1 MSCIYPLL
9 LKHPRTKYPIQVPC
23 GQCMNCRLSKSMQL
37 SFLSNLELQKQ
48 YRLNKSSSF
57 VTLTYSDASI
67 PFVRSDC
74 KLIPTI
80 RKSDLQDFFKRF
92 RYHLNGLGYT
102 DNDFKVVSCAEYG
115 DKFNRPH
122 FHFCLLG
129 INSTLADYVTAE
141 SWQHKGLIDSGV
153 LFAGGINYVSKYM
166 TKSPTGKLADVLYT
180 SKGLEKPFL
189 THSIGIGDKWL
200 SEHLL
205 ELQENNYCYY
215 NAGQRV
221 PLPPYIR
228 RKLDSA
234 KLFDVVRQRQDLQ
247 EIAQRN
253 GFKDS
258 LEFQKVKSFNC
269 EKMLI
274 DYSRQK
280 GVPVPNMSVF
290 HHENIYNIDDVLS
303 RSVSPLIKSFA
314 SEALDNE

>member
-1 MSCIYPLL
+1 M
-9 LKHPRTKYPIQVPC
+9 R
-23 GQCMNCRLSKSMQL
+23 L
-37 SFLSNLELQKQ
+37 SFLCNLELQKQ
-48 YRLNKSSSF
+48 YKLNKSSSF

-92 RYHLNGLGYT
+92 RYHLNGLGYN
-102 DNDFKVVSCAEYG
+102 DHDFKVVSCFEYG
-115 DKFNRPH
+115 DQFNRPH
-122 FHFCLLG
+122 IHFCLLG
-129 INSTLADYVTAE
+129 INSTLADYVSAE
-141 SWQHKGLIDSGV
+141 SWQHKGIIDTGV

-166 TKSPTGKLADVLYT
+166 TKSPSGKLADVLYT

-290 HHENIYNIDDVLS
+290 HSENVYNIDDVLS
-303 RSVSPLIKSFA
+303 RSVNPLIKSFV